1 MLELSFCFKRADLYL
16 GFSQRLCWRILSIFV
31 QELSSRPKGFLNV
44 LKIGELR
51 AKFMGFAFLSRSR
64 AAKATLKYLISPK
77 YANKHDVSLKMI
89 TFFDMI
95 ITTGL
100 FISFQTHEMSCLW

>member
-51 AKFMGFAFLSRSR
+51 AKFMGFAFFLDQGQ
-64 AAKATLKYLISPK
+64 ATIE
-77 YANKHDVSLKMI
+77 
-89 TFFDMI
+89 FE
-95 ITTGL
+95 
-100 FISFQTHEMSCLW
+100 SFGSSSM